1 MLTKINYCIFNNG
14 GGGVCDDDD
23 TSVHGNLCMMAMV
36 VVQEQDQDQEV
47 EVQIVSGV
55 VEVMAVLQ
63 VEVEA
68 LLQEVE
74 LVAVLGVESGGPQ
87 VAQGVNFHLDGA
99 EVQEVLVE
107 APWIQTQEVL
117 LEGGEG
123 DPRLLA
129 EEEEEVAVVM
139 DQGVEVVLVLVAGVD
154 QGVEAVLVLVAGLDL
169 EVESRQAQRWSSTA
183 PPRSGGRRPALSL
196 LIQEHHIG
204 SLTFKRPIFVQI

>member
-36 VVQEQDQDQEV
+36 VVQEQDQEV
-47 EVQIVSGV
+47 EGEVQIVPGV
-55 VEVMAVLQ
+55 VEVMA
-63 VEVEA
+63 

-74 LVAVLGVESGGPQ
+74 VVAVLGVESRRPQ
-87 VAQGVNFHLDGA
+87 VAQEVNFHLERA

-107 APWIQTQEVL
+107 APGLQTQEDP

-129 EEEEEVAVVM
+129 EEEEE
-139 DQGVEVVLVLVAGVD
+139 
-154 QGVEAVLVLVAGLDL
+154 
-169 EVESRQAQRWSSTA
+169 
-183 PPRSGGRRPALSL
+183 
-196 LIQEHHIG
+196 
-204 SLTFKRPIFVQI
+204 

>member
-36 VVQEQDQDQEV
+36 VVQEQDQEV
-47 EVQIVSGV
+47 EGEVQIVPGV
-55 VEVMAVLQ
+55 VEVMA
-63 VEVEA
+63 

-74 LVAVLGVESGGPQ
+74 VVAVLGVESRRPQ
-87 VAQGVNFHLDGA
+87 VAQEVNFHLEA

-107 APWIQTQEVL
+107 APGLQTQEVL

-129 EEEEEVAVVM
+129 EEEEEEVAVVM
-139 DQGVEVVLVLVAGVD
+139 D

-183 PPRSGGRRPALSL
+183 PPRSAGRPPALSL
-196 LIQEHHIG
+196 LIQKHHIG
-204 SLTFKRPIFVQI
+204 SLTFKTPIFVKI

>member
-23 TSVHGNLCMMAMV
+23 TSVHGNLCMVAMV

-99 EVQEVLVE
+99 EVQ
-107 APWIQTQEVL
+107 
-117 LEGGEG
+117 
-123 DPRLLA
+123 
-129 EEEEEVAVVM
+129 
-139 DQGVEVVLVLVAGVD
+139 VVLV
-154 QGVEAVLVLVAGLDL
+154 
-169 EVESRQAQRWSSTA
+169 
-183 PPRSGGRRPALSL
+183 
-196 LIQEHHIG
+196 
-204 SLTFKRPIFVQI
+204 

>member
-36 VVQEQDQDQEV
+36 VVQEQDQEV

-139 DQGVEVVLVLVAGVD
+139 DQGVEVVLVAGV
-154 QGVEAVLVLVAGLDL
+154 DL

>member
-36 VVQEQDQDQEV
+36 VVQEQDQEV
-47 EVQIVSGV
+47 EGEVQIVPGV
-55 VEVMAVLQ
+55 VEVMA
-63 VEVEA
+63 

-74 LVAVLGVESGGPQ
+74 VVAVLGVESRRPQ
-87 VAQGVNFHLDGA
+87 VAQEVNFHLDRA

-107 APWIQTQEVL
+107 APGLQTQEDL

-139 DQGVEVVLVLVAGVD
+139 D